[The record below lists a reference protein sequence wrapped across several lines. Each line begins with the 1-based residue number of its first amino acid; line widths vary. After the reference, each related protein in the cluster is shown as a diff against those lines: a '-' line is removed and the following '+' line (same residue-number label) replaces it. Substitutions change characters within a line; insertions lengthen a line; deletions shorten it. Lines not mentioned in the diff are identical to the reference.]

1 MKLKAIIFI
10 LLILPL
16 FFLISCEKDFDKKE
30 SITIGVKTGDGV
42 TTAGDGGFW
51 TSEPNKSKYRHY
63 QLNNYIDD
71 IRITI
76 VFGINRYHMYI
87 GGLGSH
93 VNLLYDNLEV
103 VTVTDYRM
111 QTDSTYSWIKS
122 EYSPNVTYS
131 DSAMYDTLHLKTP
144 RIMNEGDILTRNMDY
159 TMEVL
164 LMEKVD
170 TSADLISGVGMVHA
184 DLDISDWVPQ
194 TNKYIGLKYS
204 NLDKEYLG
212 WIKISTLDM
221 HQVRLIETHIERVE

>member
-16 FFLISCEKDFDKKE
+16 FYLFSCEKDFDKKE

-184 DLDISDWVPQ
+184 DFG
-194 TNKYIGLKYS
+194 YI
-204 NLDKEYLG
+204 
-212 WIKISTLDM
+212 
-221 HQVRLIETHIERVE
+221 